1 MGDLPKYTRYRG
13 EKRIALLD
21 NSSIEFMEK
30 LEMAGY
36 ETDQIFA
43 DYDLILIP
51 GWVWKEVEDSFY
63 RKRYIDKLLQRKID
77 KKVY

>member
-1 MGDLPKYTRYRG
+1 
-13 EKRIALLD
+13 
-21 NSSIEFMEK
+21 
-30 LEMAGY
+30 MAGY
-36 ETDQIFA
+36 ETDQIFT